1 MKKDDTQEG
10 TGKKTHVEGKIEE
23 NQQQC
28 QLQALTVIPFVVR
41 AWQKGR
47 IPFSAT
53 MDKSRLRPRTRNW
66 IVIKQEAKERH
77 QRRMIMMKAK
87 VTLVEARLI
96 TEVMR
101 FSILLTKKL
110 LMKHWN

>member
-1 MKKDDTQEG
+1 
-10 TGKKTHVEGKIEE
+10 
-23 NQQQC
+23 
-28 QLQALTVIPFVVR
+28 
-41 AWQKGR
+41 
-47 IPFSAT
+47 
-53 MDKSRLRPRTRNW
+53 
-66 IVIKQEAKERH
+66 
-77 QRRMIMMKAK
+77 MKAK